1 MEVEAPP
8 PRGELKTP
16 ATVSLIFP
24 SRLSVAQLP
33 TPISLL
39 ERTTAAWGGPRVWV
53 KRDDDTGGVLSG
65 NKVRKL
71 AYVVQEAIDQGADTL
86 ITCGGLQS
94 NHCRATAALARRF
107 GLEVFLCLRGAE
119 PRLAQGNYLLDRLL
133 GAEVR
138 FITPEEYRARD
149 QVMRRVAQE
158 VRARGRRPYVI
169 AEGASMA
176 QGVWGYIEACQEIAL
191 AQEELGVVF
200 DAIVHAVGSGGTSA
214 GMELG
219 ARLFSLR
226 GKIWGVNVCDGE
238 AYFRPLIHRLAQE
251 AIDRFRLPVRFSAEE
266 IGIIDGY
273 VGRGYGQ
280 NRPEEWAVILEAG
293 GREGLILD
301 PVYTGKAFYALSR
314 EVQGGRLAGAREVIF
329 LHTGGVYELFP
340 KAEEIPWL

>member
-1 MEVEAPP
+1 MGVVYPP
-8 PRGELKTP
+8 
-16 ATVSLIFP
+16 
-24 SRLSVAQLP
+24 RLSVAQLP
-33 TPISLL
+33 TPIALL
-39 ERTTAAWGGPRVWV
+39 ERTSAAWGGPRVWV

-71 AYVVQEAIDQGADTL
+71 AYVVHEAIDQGADTL

-107 GLEVFLCLRGAE
+107 GLEVVLCLRGAE
-119 PRLAQGNYLLDRLL
+119 PLLPQGNYLLDRLL

-138 FITPEEYRARD
+138 FITPEQYRARD
-149 QVMRRVAQE
+149 EVTRAVVQE
-158 VRARGRRPYVI
+158 LRARGRRPYVV

-176 QGVWGYIEACQEIAL
+176 LGAWGYIEACEEIAR
-191 AQEELGVVF
+191 AQDELGVVF

-219 ARLFSLR
+219 VRLFALR
-226 GKIWGVNVCDGE
+226 ARVFGVNVCDDE
-238 AYFRPLIHRLAQE
+238 AYFRPLIHRIARE
-251 AIDRFRLPVRFSAEE
+251 AIERFRLPVELAAEE

-280 NRPEEWAVILEAG
+280 NRPEEWTAILETG
-293 GREGLILD
+293 RREGLILD

-314 EVQGGRLAGAREVIF
+314 EVQEGRLSGARDVLF

-340 KAEEIPWL
+340 KAGEIPWP